1 MKRTPVSFDPNY
13 FPQEFHA
20 LLAGN
25 PLFDS
30 SCSTEA
36 KVWFIDKG
44 DGFFLKASSNG
55 LLKTEAEM
63 TAYYHSKGLA
73 AEVLSYVQGDTDW
86 LLTARV
92 PGEDC
97 THAQYLEDPKRLC
110 ETTATL
116 LRSLHETDATG
127 CPVPNRTQDYLAT
140 AERNFRNG
148 ICDLD
153 GTAFHTPEEAWS
165 IAQEYAGAL
174 HTDTLLHGDY
184 CLPNIMLDN
193 WNFTGFI
200 DLDHGGIGDR
210 HIDLF
215 WGIWTLGFNLKTD
228 AYRDRFLDAYG
239 RDKVDTELLNAISA
253 FEVFG

>member
-1 MKRTPVSFDPNY
+1 MKRTPISFDPDL
-13 FPQEFHA
+13 FPQQFHTF
-20 LLAGN
+20 LSDCR
-25 PLFDS
+25 LFDS
-30 SCSTEA
+30 SCSAAA

-44 DGFFLKASSNG
+44 DGFYLKSAPSG
-55 LLKTEAEM
+55 TLKTEAEM
-63 TAYYHSKGLA
+63 TSFFHSKGLA
-73 AEVLSYVQGDTDW
+73 TEVLSYLPGDTDW

-97 THAQYLEDPKRLC
+97 THAQYLDDPKRLC

-116 LRSLHETDATG
+116 LRSLHETDTTG
-127 CPVPNRTQDYLAT
+127 CPVPNRTQSYLDT
-140 AERNFRNG
+140 AARNYRAGQFDLSDG
-148 ICDLD
+148 IYQSVDE
-153 GTAFHTPEEAWS
+153 AFKIVE
-165 IAQEYAGAL
+165 EYAGAL
-174 HTDTLLHGDY
+174 RIDTLLHGDY

-193 WNFTGFI
+193 WRFTGFI

-239 RDKVDTELLNAISA
+239 RDKVDIEILNAISA

>member
-1 MKRTPVSFDPNY
+1 MKRTPVSFEPNS
-13 FPQEFHA
+13 FPQQFHP
-20 LLAGN
+20 LLADGN
-25 PLFDS
+25 LFDS
-30 SCSTEA
+30 SCSNLA

-44 DGFFLKASSNG
+44 DGFYLKSAPKGS
-55 LLKTEAEM
+55 LKTEAEM
-63 TAYYHSKGLA
+63 TAFFHSKGLA
-73 AEVLSYVQGDTDW
+73 SEVLSYVQEDTDW

-97 THAQYLEDPKRLC
+97 THAQYLDDPKRLC

-116 LRSLHETDATG
+116 LRSLHETDAAG
-127 CPVPNRTQDYLAT
+127 CPVSDHTKDYLAT

-148 ICDLD
+148 LYDLD
-153 GTAFHTPEEAWS
+153 GTPFHTPEEAWS
-165 IAQEYAGAL
+165 IVQEYAGAL
-174 HTDTLLHGDY
+174 RTDTLLHGDY

-193 WNFTGFI
+193 WKFTGFI

-239 RDKVDTELLNAISA
+239 TDKIDMEILNAISA